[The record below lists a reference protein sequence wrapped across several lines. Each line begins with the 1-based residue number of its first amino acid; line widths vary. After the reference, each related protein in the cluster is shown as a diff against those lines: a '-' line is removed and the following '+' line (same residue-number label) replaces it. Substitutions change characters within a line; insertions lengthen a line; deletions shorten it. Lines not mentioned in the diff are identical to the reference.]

1 MRGGRFFL
9 RMFEL
14 NGRRRR
20 RRRRGKNDND
30 LFFYLKL
37 GFFFEGRRKGVI
49 WVFLVGGLN

>member
-1 MRGGRFFL
+1 MS
-9 RMFEL
+9 ES

-37 GFFFEGRRKGVI
+37 GFFFEGRRKGVT
-49 WVFLVGGLN
+49 WAFLVGGPN